1 MAIDQFLLLATLAF
15 FFLSTQASLKGPLR
29 FYDTKR
35 LFLARLWATFELVVM
50 ISNQTIP

>member
-15 FFLSTQASLKGPLR
+15 FLSTKASLKGPLR

>member
-1 MAIDQFLLLATLAF
+1 MAIDQFLLLATLA

-35 LFLARLWATFELVVM
+35 LF
-50 ISNQTIP
+50 